1 VQTQG
6 EGLAFGDPVYAAIYQ
21 RARPHLQTRHNEAHT
36 EVSYGFA
43 LRLLAEEEGDPAVV
57 IPAIL
62 LHDVGWSKVPED
74 RQLAAFGPN
83 VQEPELTRVH
93 EREGAAMAAGI
104 LREIGYPEVESRA
117 IVEIIAGHDTRLTA
131 LSPSDAVVKDADKL
145 FRLSALGFPIDCAR
159 FGLRPE
165 SHLAWLQERIDRWFF
180 TETGRRLARDE
191 IAARAR
197 ELGVDGLGGAGDRAV
212 ARKVAP

>member
-1 VQTQG
+1 VQTQ
-6 EGLAFGDPVYAAIYQ
+6 EKRLAFGDPVYAAIYE

-62 LHDVGWSKVPED
+62 LHDVGWSRVPED

-83 VQEPELTRVH
+83 VKEPELTRVH

-104 LREIGYPEVESRA
+104 LREVGYPEAESRQ
-117 IVEIIAGHDTRLTA
+117 IVEIVAGHDTRLEA
-131 LSPSDAVVKDADKL
+131 LGPSDAAVKDADKL
-145 FRLSALGFPIDCAR
+145 FRLSRVGFPIDCAR
-159 FGLRPE
+159 FGLRRA
-165 SHLAWLQERIDRWFF
+165 SHLAWLEERIDLWFF
-180 TETGRRLARDE
+180 TEAGRRLARDE
-191 IAARAR
+191 IAARAL
-197 ELGVDGLGGAGDRAV
+197 ELERGATGV
-212 ARKVAP
+212 RKAAP